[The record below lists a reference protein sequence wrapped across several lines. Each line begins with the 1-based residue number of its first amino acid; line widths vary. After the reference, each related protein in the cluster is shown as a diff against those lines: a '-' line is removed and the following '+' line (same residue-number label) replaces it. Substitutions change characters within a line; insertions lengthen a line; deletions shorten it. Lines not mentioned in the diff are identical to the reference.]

1 MKNNMA
7 DDFDDGDKGK
17 EEVAG
22 SAQLENIINNI
33 KSQMHSTNPAELER
47 LSRDIDS
54 FLTGNIPEK
63 ILESLKTIQ
72 AIVNERKERAEQ
84 YMLYGQEEKS
94 REAAEEAKLQESI
107 ARLEEAANEK
117 REAELKQH
125 FDEYK
130 AFQDKFDEL
139 LKEEDDLVKKAAN
152 DPKSLTTQEK
162 AKLMGQYASEKEKEK
177 AEKKQ
182 QEISQYWGKHYAIKD
197 KANKSINYRKDQIK
211 VNEAIINRSDV
222 PESEKDKAR
231 QDNAVH
237 NQKIKEHEENLKVL
251 APKEQEREKRREAIL
266 TLVNSSQPELAI
278 EEVKKHHNRHGKEY
292 NEARQQDPKHQ
303 GYHEL
308 HSMIMNLG
316 GHEKLG
322 LPKPKYPVQEQ
333 LVATAQNTK
342 DSSVKNKPEPIKHS
356 VEQLVATPQNTK
368 DSSVKNKPKPIKH
381 PVAKNP
387 IEHALAIK
395 ESLKHQ
401 ASSKKV
407 SSAGNVNHTQAK
419 GETQSASAK
428 FAQRRKAMMAEHGG
442 R

>member
-22 SAQLENIINNI
+22 SSQLENIINNI

-54 FLTGNIPEK
+54 FSTANIPEK
-63 ILESLKTIQ
+63 ILEILKTIQ

-84 YMLYGQEEKS
+84 YMLYSQEEKI
-94 REAAEEAKLQESI
+94 REAAAEEAKLQESI
-107 ARLEEAANEK
+107 ALLEKAANEK
-117 REAELKQH
+117 REEELKQH
-125 FDEYK
+125 IAEYTSK

-152 DPKSLTTQEK
+152 DQNSLTDQEK
-162 AKLMGQYASEKEKEK
+162 AKLMGQYTSKEEKEE

-211 VNEAIINRSDV
+211 VNEAIINRSDT
-222 PESEKDKAR
+222 PEPVKDKAR

-251 APKEQEREKRREAIL
+251 APKEQKREENRRKIL
-266 TLVNSSQPELAI
+266 ALVNSSQPELAI
-278 EEVKKHHNRHGKEY
+278 ERLQKHHNHHIKEY
-292 NEARQQDPKHQ
+292 DQARQQDPNHQ

-308 HSMIMNLG
+308 HSMIIKLG
-316 GHEKLG
+316 GHKKLG

-333 LVATAQNTK
+333 LVAT
-342 DSSVKNKPEPIKHS
+342 
-356 VEQLVATPQNTK
+356 PQNTK
-368 DSSVKNKPKPIKH
+368 DSSVENKPEPIEH

-387 IEHALAIK
+387 KEYAQAIK
-395 ESLKHQ
+395 ESLKQ
-401 ASSKKV
+401 SQESSKKV
-407 SSAGNVNHTQAK
+407 SSAVNEDHAQAK

-428 FAQRRKAMMAEHGG
+428 FAQRQKAMMAGHGG